1 MREIMTTKLRVSGF
15 LLCVAFV
22 TATSCGGLKVRA
34 ISATTSGQVQ
44 AGGDPREDPKK
55 AFTAQFAA
63 NPAFW
68 RAAKATSLWIV
79 IERTQT
85 A

>member
-34 ISATTSGQVQ
+34 ISATTSGQG
-44 AGGDPREDPKK
+44 AGRRRSARGPEES
-55 AFTAQFAA
+55 FH
-63 NPAFW
+63 
-68 RAAKATSLWIV
+68 RAVRRQSSFLESGESDIALD
-79 IERTQT
+79 RD
-85 A
+85 